1 MPSEMDELH
10 VLRRRADDDHRQLL
24 RDQQAAIAS
33 LDQRQIKLETALT
46 DLADSVKN
54 SQATQL
60 AMQQQMI
67 TLIEAQ
73 TRTSQQVV
81 SHMQAEEHVWEL
93 IQNTAEKLVSI
104 ETAVS
109 HVSGSSLSQIDN
121 LKLFVGGAVM
131 AALMFAGYVMTR
143 IHP

>member
-46 DLADSVKN
+46 DLADYVKN

-67 TLIEAQ
+67 SLIEAQ